1 LVGFGTLGISA
12 IAVALTSPSK
22 HPEAKKDLIALT
34 TSFPTIPQ
42 QENYCSKKIKGLP
55 LISLTRNGFL
65 ALAAQSVACSL
76 AQRLSR

>member
-42 QENYCSKKIKGLP
+42 QENALFLLVKSKK
-55 LISLTRNGFL
+55 TD
-65 ALAAQSVACSL
+65 ALL
-76 AQRLSR
+76 